1 MKSPFKIKTILLVIM
16 LVASTAM
23 AAGPYL
29 VSDPSTQAVGGKFEI
44 KEGTTT
50 ILTADNQPDGS
61 IKADLAAVT
70 VGQHTYQVRYV
81 VTDPLWGTQT
91 SAYVPF
97 TFTRPS
103 LATGNITGLKLA
115 P

>member
-1 MKSPFKIKTILLVIM
+1 MKAFILGLFIVLLSIGIAAAQPF
-16 LVASTAM
+16 
-23 AAGPYL
+23 L

-44 KEGTTT
+44 KEGTST
-50 ILTADNQPDGS
+50 ILSADNQADGS

-70 VGQHTYQVRYV
+70 VGTHTYQVRYV
-81 VTDPLWGTQT
+81 VTDPMWGGTQT

-103 LATGNITGLKLA
+103 LVVGNITGLKLV